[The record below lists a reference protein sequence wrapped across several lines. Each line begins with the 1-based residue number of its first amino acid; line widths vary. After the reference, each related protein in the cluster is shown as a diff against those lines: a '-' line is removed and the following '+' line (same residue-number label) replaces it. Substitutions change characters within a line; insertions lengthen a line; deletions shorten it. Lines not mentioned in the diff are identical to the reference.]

1 MAEQSDHLS
10 SNLILF
16 IFFISTTLISA
27 TPACKKIDRD
37 SLWSSFNMPSAPLNW
52 SSNDCCKWEGITCD
66 TAGRVK
72 HIWLPSKGLKLKGGI
87 FPSSSLGKLTHLTL
101 LNLSHNSLYGSL
113 DQTGF
118 FSSLSRLE
126 ILDLS
131 YNILFGELPFS
142 LPSGNMRILD
152 LSSNH
157 FHGSIPSSF
166 FQQAWNLTNFN
177 VSNNTFSGSI
187 PSCICLHSIPLIHIL
202 DFSFNNFNGSISGG
216 LGKCSKLQIFRAAHN
231 NLSGILP
238 IDIYNATKLEEISLP
253 QNSLYGDISER
264 IVSLATLKTLNLN
277 SNGFSGMLPVSIG
290 NLSKLKF
297 LFLRFNNLKGSLP
310 LSLMN
315 CTNLKELNLGYNN
328 LEGNISALNFSNLS
342 QLTKLDL
349 ESNYLTGIIPRSL
362 YSCKSLKAI
371 RISYNKLEGEIHP
384 DILSLKSLSFLSLC
398 HNRLTNIT
406 GAMKI
411 LMYCKSLE
419 ILAFPGSFVGEEMPD
434 LDMVDFDGFRNL
446 RLLSLNDCELI
457 GHIPAYLSK
466 LEKLELLYLRNNRIT
481 GSIPSWLGNLSR
493 LYSIDLSSNL
503 LSGEFPKELCRM
515 PMLVSKGIVAQIN
528 SNKVELPIYVGQG
541 ASLLQWSYFPLA
553 INISNNTI
561 SGSIPVEIGQLQL
574 LHYLGLSN
582 NNLSGNIPD
591 QVSNLKS
598 LEHLDLSMNHLS
610 GKIPLSFTRLTFLNF
625 FNVSYNN
632 LEGSIPTSTQLQ
644 SFNASAFEGNTNLCG
659 APLPKKC
666 LLIKDKDA
674 NSRNSRDDV
683 GNDDESQIPWLHIF
697 VALGF
702 IVGFWGVFGPLVL
715 KQNWRYAYFQ
725 FLDRAQFRLHVMII
739 ACMANLVGRL
749 RR

>member
-1 MAEQSDHLS
+1 MRTMVEQSNHLS
-10 SNLILF
+10 SNFILF

-27 TPACKKIDRD
+27 TPACNKIDRD
-37 SLWSSFNMPSAPLNW
+37 SLWSSFNMPSSPLNW

-72 HIWLPSKGLKLKGGI
+72 HLWLPSKGLKLKGSF
-87 FPSSSLGKLTHLTL
+87 FPSLSLGNLTHLTL
-101 LNLSHNSLYGSL
+101 LNLSRNSLYGSL

-131 YNILFGELPFS
+131 YNSLFGELPFS
-142 LPSGNMRILD
+142 LPSDNMRRLD
-152 LSSNH
+152 FSSNH

-166 FQQAWNLTNFN
+166 FKQAWNLTSFN

-187 PSCICLHSIPLIHIL
+187 PSSICLHSIPLIHLL

-264 IVSLATLKTLNLN
+264 IVNLATLKTLDLN
-277 SNGFSGMLPVSIG
+277 SNGFSGMLPISISK
-290 NLSKLKF
+290 LSKLK
-297 LFLRFNNLKGSLP
+297 LLLLHFNNLKASLP

-315 CTNLKELNLGYNN
+315 CTNLKELNLAYNN
-328 LEGNISALNFSNLS
+328 LEGNISALNFSKLS

-349 ESNYLTGIIPRSL
+349 GSNYLTGIIPRSL

-384 DILSLKSLSFLSLC
+384 DILSLKSLSFLSLGY
-398 HNRLTNIT
+398 NRLTNIT

-411 LMYCKSLE
+411 LMYCKSLVF
-419 ILAFPGSFVGEEMPD
+419 LAFPGSFVGEEMPN
-434 LDMVDFDGFRNL
+434 LGMIDFDGFQNL
-446 RLLSLNDCELI
+446 RFLSFANCKLT

-466 LEKLELLYLRNNRIT
+466 LEKLELLYLGNNSIT
-481 GSIPSWLGNLSR
+481 GSIPSWLGNLPR

-503 LSGEFPKELCRM
+503 LSGEFPKELCRL
-515 PMLVSKGIVAQIN
+515 PMLVSKGTAAQVE
-528 SNKVELPIYVGQG
+528 SDELELPLYSVQG
-541 ASLLQWSYFPLA
+541 ASVLQYKWSYFPLA
-553 INISNNTI
+553 ISISNNTI

-591 QVSNLKS
+591 QISNLKS
-598 LEHLDLSMNHLS
+598 LEHLDLSMNHLA

-632 LEGSIPTSTQLQ
+632 LEGSIPASTQLQ

-659 APLPKKC
+659 APLPKC
-666 LLIKDKDA
+666 LRIEDKDA
-674 NSRNSRDDV
+674 YSRNSRDDV

-697 VALGF
+697 VTLGF

-715 KQNWRYAYFQ
+715 K
-725 FLDRAQFRLHVMII
+725 
-739 ACMANLVGRL
+739 
-749 RR
+749 

>member
-1 MAEQSDHLS
+1 MRTMVEQTNHLS
-10 SNLILF
+10 PNFILF
-16 IFFISTTLISA
+16 IFFISSTLISA
-27 TPACKKIDRD
+27 TPTCNKIDQA
-37 SLWSSFNMPSAPLNW
+37 SLWSSFNMPPYW

-72 HIWLPSKGLKLKGGI
+72 HISLPSKGLKLEGG
-87 FPSSSLGKLTHLTL
+87 FFLSSSLGNLTHLTL

-113 DQTGF
+113 DQIGF

-131 YNILFGELPFS
+131 YNFLFGELPFS
-142 LPSGNMRILD
+142 LPSGNMRRLD

-157 FHGSIPSSF
+157 FNGSIPSSF
-166 FQQAWNLTNFN
+166 FQQAWNLTSFN

-187 PSCICLHSIPLIHIL
+187 PSSICLHSIPLIHIL
-202 DFSFNNFNGSISGG
+202 DFSFNNFNGSISGE

-264 IVSLATLKTLNLN
+264 IVNLATLKTLDLN
-277 SNGFSGMLPVSIG
+277 SNGFSGMLPISIAK
-290 NLSKLKF
+290 LSKLK
-297 LFLRFNNLKGSLP
+297 LLLLHFNNLKGSLP
-310 LSLMN
+310 LHLMN
-315 CTNLKELNLGYNN
+315 CTNLIELNLGYNN
-328 LEGNISALNFSNLS
+328 LEGNISVLNFSKLN

-349 ESNYLTGIIPRSL
+349 VGNYLTGTIPRSL

-371 RISYNKLEGEIHP
+371 RISHNKLEGEIHP
-384 DILSLKSLSFLSLC
+384 DILSLTSLSFLSLGY
-398 HNRLTNIT
+398 NRLTNIT

-411 LMYCKSLE
+411 LMYCKSLVF
-419 ILAFPGSFVGEEMPD
+419 LAFPASFVGEEMPD
-434 LDMVDFDGFRNL
+434 LDMVDFDGFQNL
-446 RLLSLNDCELI
+446 RFLALEYCELI
-457 GHIPAYLSK
+457 GHIPTYLSK
-466 LEKLELLYLRNNRIT
+466 LGKLEVLHLSNNRIT

-493 LYSIDLSSNL
+493 LYTIDLSSNL
-503 LSGEFPKELCRM
+503 LSGEFPKELCRL
-515 PMLVSKGIVAQIN
+515 PMLVSKGTEDQVDGDEL
-528 SNKVELPIYVGQG
+528 ELPVYVNQG
-541 ASLLQWSYFPLA
+541 ASVLQYKWSYFPIA
-553 INISNNTI
+553 ICINNNTI
-561 SGSIPVEIGQLQL
+561 SGSIPVEIGQLQH
-574 LHYLGLSN
+574 LHRLDLSN

-598 LEHLDLSMNHLS
+598 LERLDLSMNNLS

-632 LEGSIPTSTQLQ
+632 LEGSIPASTQLQ

-666 LLIKDKDA
+666 LLIEDKDA

-725 FLDRAQFRLHVMII
+725 FLDRAQVRLY
-739 ACMANLVGRL
+739 ACDDNCIRD
-749 RR
+749 

>member
-1 MAEQSDHLS
+1 MRTMVEQSNHLS
-10 SNLILF
+10 PNFILF
-16 IFFISTTLISA
+16 IFFILTTLISA
-27 TPACKKIDRD
+27 TPACNKIDRD
-37 SLWSSFNMPSAPLNW
+37 SLWSSFNMPSSPLNW

-72 HIWLPSKGLKLKGGI
+72 HLWLPSKGLKLRGSF
-87 FPSSSLGKLTHLTL
+87 FPSSSLANLTHLTL
-101 LNLSHNSLYGSL
+101 LNLSRNSLYGSL

-131 YNILFGELPFS
+131 YNFLFGELPFS
-142 LPSGNMRILD
+142 LPSGNIRKLD

-166 FQQAWNLTNFN
+166 FQQAWNLTSFN

-187 PSCICLHSIPLIHIL
+187 PSSICLHSIPLIHLL

-264 IVSLATLKTLNLN
+264 IVNLATLKTLDLN
-277 SNGFSGMLPVSIG
+277 SNGFSGMLPISI
-290 NLSKLKF
+290 
-297 LFLRFNNLKGSLP
+297 
-310 LSLMN
+310 
-315 CTNLKELNLGYNN
+315 
-328 LEGNISALNFSNLS
+328 GNISALNFSKLS

-349 ESNYLTGIIPRSL
+349 GSNYLTGIFPRSL
-362 YSCKSLKAI
+362 YSCRSLKAI

-384 DILSLKSLSFLSLC
+384 DILSLKSLSFLSLGF
-398 HNRLTNIT
+398 NRLTNIT

-411 LMYCKSLE
+411 LMYCKSLVF
-419 ILAFPGSFVGEEMPD
+419 LAFPGSFVGEEMPD
-434 LDMVDFDGFRNL
+434 LGMVDFDGFQNL
-446 RLLSLNDCELI
+446 RFLAFTNCKLT

-466 LEKLELLYLRNNRIT
+466 LEKLEVLYLGNNSIT
-481 GSIPSWLGNLSR
+481 GSIPSWLGNLPR

-503 LSGEFPKELCRM
+503 LSGEFPKELCRL
-515 PMLVSKGIVAQIN
+515 PMLVSKGTAAQ
-528 SNKVELPIYVGQG
+528 VEDDDIEILPLYSIQG
-541 ASLLQWSYFPLA
+541 ASVIQYKWSYFPLA
-553 INISNNTI
+553 ISISNNSI
-561 SGSIPVEIGQLQL
+561 SGSIPVEIGQLHFI
-574 LHYLGLSN
+574 HYLGLSN
-582 NNLSGNIPD
+582 NNLSGKIPD

-632 LEGSIPTSTQLQ
+632 LEGSIPASTQLQ

-659 APLPKKC
+659 APLPKC
-666 LLIKDKDA
+666 LRIEDKDA
-674 NSRNSRDDV
+674 NSRNNRDDV
-683 GNDDESQIPWLHIF
+683 GNDDGSQIPWLHIF

-725 FLDRAQFRLHVMII
+725 FLDRAQFRLYVMII
-739 ACMANLVGRL
+739 ACMANLRGRL
-749 RR
+749 RS